1 MVFLGGTFFV
11 VESFCGGCLRVVASK
26 KIPGDS
32 REKFVNS
39 GGVSGYAKITA
50 QAKFYGG
57 VE

>member
-1 MVFLGGTFFV
+1 V